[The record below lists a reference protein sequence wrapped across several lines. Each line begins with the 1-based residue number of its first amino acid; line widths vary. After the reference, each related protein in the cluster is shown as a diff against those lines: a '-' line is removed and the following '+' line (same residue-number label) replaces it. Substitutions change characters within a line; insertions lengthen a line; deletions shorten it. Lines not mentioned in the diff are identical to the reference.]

1 MGEAIGAS
9 LGYAVGVA
17 ISPLPVAAVILML
30 FSGRARVNSLVF
42 AGTWVVG
49 IGAVATAM
57 QFLPGLGSDGGQ
69 PSTTTGWVKV
79 VLGVLLL
86 LGAVMQWRSRP
97 GEGEEPEVPGWM
109 QRIDDLRPGAAG
121 GLGLLLSAA
130 NPKNLLLAAA
140 GGTAIAAV
148 DLGTGPA
155 AVSILVFTLLAAST
169 VVLPALAYLVA
180 GSRLD
185 PTLTSAKDWLMAN
198 NAAVM
203 AVLFLV
209 FGTSLLGDGIQI
221 LSS

>member
-30 FSGRARVNSLVF
+30 FSGRARINSLVF
-42 AGTWVVG
+42 AGAWVLG
-49 IGAVATAM
+49 IGAVATAV
-57 QFLPGLGSDGGQ
+57 QFVPGLASDGGQ
-69 PSTTTGWVKV
+69 PSTTTGWVKL
-79 VLGVLLL
+79 VLGLLL
-86 LGAVMQWRSRP
+86 LVGAVTQWRSRP

-140 GGTAIAAV
+140 GGAAIAAV

-155 AVSILVFTLLAAST
+155 TVSILVFTLLAAST
-169 VVLPALAYLVA
+169 VVVPALGYLFA
-180 GSRLD
+180 GARLD
-185 PTLTSAKDWLMAN
+185 STLTSAKDWLMAN

-203 AVLFLV
+203 AVLFVV